1 MVYKLPKGVGEQY
14 TTVIETYMPGMGGS
28 VVKNI
33 LSQFDVT
40 KSQVE
45 ANARIVSTLIPFIGP
60 IDASELENKL
70 NSIKVPN
77 TSKSL

>member
-1 MVYKLPKGVGEQY
+1 MIYKIPKGVGEQY

-33 LSQFDVT
+33 LSQFDIT
-40 KSQVE
+40 NSQAE
-45 ANARIVSTLIPFIGP
+45 ANARIVSTLMPFVGP
-60 IDASELENKL
+60 IVASELENKL
-70 NSIKVPN
+70 NNIKVPN